1 MDIIKSIQ
9 PSRRGFLYTLGGI
22 FSGLALGRP
31 KAIGAAQKNTKD
43 FLKGV
48 ERDVLGASKPT
59 RDSDMLSEEQDD
71 GIILYKKRRS
81 RMMRVCSIN
90 ATGKAIWEACNGK
103 NTPKA
108 ISKLIQKKYL
118 VAPRQAHT
126 DCLTF
131 LVSLKNRGAIQ
142 I

>member
-1 MDIIKSIQ
+1 MDKIKSIQ

-31 KAIGAAQKNTKD
+31 KAVGAAQKNTKA

-48 ERDVLGASKPT
+48 ERDVLEASKPT
-59 RDSDMLSEEQDD
+59 RNPDMLSKEED
-71 GIILYKKRRS
+71 GSVLVYRKRRN
-81 RMMRVCSIN
+81 RLMRVCSIN
-90 ATGKAIWEACNGK
+90 ETGKSIWDACNGK
-103 NTPKA
+103 NTPKD
-108 ISKLIQKKYL
+108 ISKLIWKKYL
-118 VAPRQAHT
+118 VPPNEAHI

-131 LVSLKNRGAIQ
+131 LVSLKKRGAIQ